1 MTFKVFMVCHH
12 TSKNQ
17 KFGVLQ
23 KVSSIWEPWL
33 MLQLLSMSLRSLL

>member
-12 TSKNQ
+12 TPMNQ

-23 KVSSIWEPWL
+23 KVL
-33 MLQLLSMSLRSLL
+33 YHLSCSHDLCCSY

>member
-12 TSKNQ
+12 TPMNQ

-23 KVSSIWEPWL
+23 KVSSILQPWL
-33 MLQLLSMSLRSLL
+33 MLQLLSMSHRSLL